1 MEVGVFRIKDA
12 AKYLGIS
19 VTTFWRY
26 VKEGKIKK
34 GLQYGDN
41 KRITVWRK
49 QWLDDSLDTLEHE
62 QQTAGE

>member
-49 QWLDDSLDTLEHE
+49 QWLDDFLDTLEHE